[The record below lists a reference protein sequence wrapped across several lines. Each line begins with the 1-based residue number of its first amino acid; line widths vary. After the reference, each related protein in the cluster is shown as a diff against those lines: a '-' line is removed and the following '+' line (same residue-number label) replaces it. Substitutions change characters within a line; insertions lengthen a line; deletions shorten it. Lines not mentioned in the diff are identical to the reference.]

1 MDMKE
6 LLLKFGIDSLDDAV
20 YEYAS
25 NALDWW
31 DSENRTSIEVEL
43 HQIEDG
49 LKSISILFCP
59 DNERIVE
66 RKKVFSSSF
75 NRKGIKKN
83 ALVATAVFENMH
95 CKFKLP
101 FSYEQNAY
109 ITTKSSESELV
120 LERILNL
127 IVQKVPTFKIDLNE
141 SNHEE
146 SSFEDGDTLD
156 HFIAMMYMNSVD
168 YTKENIIDSIK
179 VAINIE
185 GDEYLV
191 ELKNYIR
198 SGKEFDYEE
207 EYGVNQEKLNLIKE
221 TIINYTPSLRS

>member
-66 RKKVFSSSF
+66 RKKYFHHHLIERGLKKCFGCKGSF
-75 NRKGIKKN
+75 
-83 ALVATAVFENMH
+83 
-95 CKFKLP
+95 
-101 FSYEQNAY
+101 
-109 ITTKSSESELV
+109 
-120 LERILNL
+120 
-127 IVQKVPTFKIDLNE
+127 
-141 SNHEE
+141 
-146 SSFEDGDTLD
+146 
-156 HFIAMMYMNSVD
+156 
-168 YTKENIIDSIK
+168 
-179 VAINIE
+179 
-185 GDEYLV
+185 
-191 ELKNYIR
+191 
-198 SGKEFDYEE
+198 
-207 EYGVNQEKLNLIKE
+207 
-221 TIINYTPSLRS
+221 